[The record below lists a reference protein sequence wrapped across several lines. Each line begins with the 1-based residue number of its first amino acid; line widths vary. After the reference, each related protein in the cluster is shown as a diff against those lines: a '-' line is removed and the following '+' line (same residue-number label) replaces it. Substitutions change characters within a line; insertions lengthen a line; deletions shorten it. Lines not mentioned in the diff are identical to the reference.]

1 MKQDHDNKP
10 EAQLL
15 SVIDWAAWAP
25 GLTKKED
32 WLSWSE
38 NPVIP
43 SGNAEIKPTSIPA
56 DIRRRCSHLSK
67 MALEVST
74 QMLMSHSVDYAVFC
88 SQHGELKR
96 TVGLLQDIAA
106 KEILSPMSFAQSVH
120 NIAAGLFSVIHKLQQ
135 NMTSIAAGDSTFL
148 MGMIE
153 TVTWLKLNPGKVVLL
168 TMFDQYIPDEY
179 EALNI
184 QSNYEYAVALLLTN
198 NLTST
203 PAISLTLVY
212 TKRHV
217 LKKELPL
224 ALEFL
229 AWLLQPQ
236 EQELTQS
243 TGEQIL
249 RWCKKKC

>member
-1 MKQDHDNKP
+1 MKQDHKNKP

-43 SGNAEIKPTSIPA
+43 SGSAEIKPASIPA
-56 DIRRRCSHLSK
+56 GIRRRCSHLSK
-67 MALEVST
+67 MALEVSN
-74 QMLMSHSVDYAVFC
+74 QILMSHSVDYAVFC

-96 TVGLLQDIAA
+96 TVGLLREIAD

-148 MGMIE
+148 MGMVE
-153 TVTWLKLNPGKVVLL
+153 AATWLKLNPDKVVLL
-168 TMFDQYIPDEY
+168 TMFDQHIPDEY
-179 EALNI
+179 ESLNI
-184 QSNYEYAVALLLTN
+184 QSNYEYAVSLLLTN
-198 NLTST
+198 SLSST
-203 PAISLTLVY
+203 PAISLTLDY
-212 TKRHV
+212 N
-217 LKKELPL
+217 KKHNIKKTLPL

-229 AWLLQPQ
+229 AWLLQSQ

-243 TGEQIL
+243 AGEQIL
-249 RWCKKKC
+249 RWCKKEC